1 MAQSDLNSDAF
12 EPETFPYLVLK
23 RREAVQNNAA
33 TPDQVSDWQR
43 LAAWLGCGEGPVT
56 KADVDRLNEARLA
69 FLRKANGSPFNA
81 AHLPDPDICDIFE
94 RLSPAAAAIE
104 KMVEQKKRQ
113 TAALPPGR
121 GIDRGAGIGIG
132 AVIAFAVVALLH
144 WPHMTST
151 DPAEVGG
158 NLGYAAGSALVPVG
172 IAVVVLCFIKGS
184 RVFRPLTDSLFIAGI
199 TAGLLILSALGAAHS
214 SGTGDGT
221 TDAASASAFVLAVV
235 SALAIFILTAAVTGF
250 LSLFARKPRPEA

>member
-12 EPETFPYLVLK
+12 APETFPYFVLK

-144 WPHMTST
+144 WPHITST
-151 DPAEVGG
+151 DPEEIGG
-158 NLGYAAGSALVPVG
+158 ALGYATGGALVPVG
-172 IAVVVLCFIKGS
+172 IAVFVLCFIKS

-199 TAGLLILSALGAAHS
+199 TAGLLILSALGAASS
-214 SGTGDGT
+214 SGTGDST
-221 TDAASASAFVLAVV
+221 ADTASASALVLAVV
-235 SALAIFILTAAVTGF
+235 SALAIFILTAAVTGC
-250 LSLFARKPRPEA
+250 LSLFARKPRPEV